1 MIPSTQRTRR
11 VAKRYQVN
19 YQEHSTTDEED
30 VDMDDPA
37 EKELVE
43 DELAGYLDRMQTLHL
58 GDEHQDSDQEQ
69 TENERRRRRNATD
82 MRPTADIP
90 PRIRELLNPSPLSFE
105 LPSHSLQTANPRP
118 FSGGINRLIAPF
130 ATVRE
135 LNMAYYSLVELG
147 MSKPG
152 FKQFL
157 KLVTDP
163 CVIGAEPFSF
173 QSLDHVIDMIKQNPY
188 YQAFETTPVQVHPD
202 CPPIWFVHRN
212 LMSTIAHLFHL
223 RKFLHVMQICP
234 RRAYASGKRAY
245 CDPAAAKE
253 WEWTAYTCNCDS
265 GDTDYPCI
273 VFPIVFYSDKTS
285 ISKHQELWPIY
296 VYFPG
301 IDPDIVSKPDHR
313 AMYLVG
319 FIPIPTDQAFQNLSQ
334 SAKVCALPSPALA
347 LFC

>member
-1 MIPSTQRTRR
+1 MPLLHNDHHCRQISACNCDGAMQMNHAMSTRSANTTRPLDYPSSADRIESDSEQSDADNQRRFTCPHCLARVRGRTQWTRHKKEYCPSLVQRQPGSQLPTARRQAQDPSITDPLYQHDSEHSGHTSPVIRTRR

-90 PRIRELLNPSPLSFE
+90 PRIRELLNPSPLSFD

-157 KLVTDP
+157 KLVSDP
-163 CVIGAEPFSF
+163 CVIGA
-173 QSLDHVIDMIKQNPY
+173 
-188 YQAFETTPVQVHPD
+188 
-202 CPPIWFVHRN
+202 
-212 LMSTIAHLFHL
+212 
-223 RKFLHVMQICP
+223 
-234 RRAYASGKRAY
+234 
-245 CDPAAAKE
+245 
-253 WEWTAYTCNCDS
+253 
-265 GDTDYPCI
+265 
-273 VFPIVFYSDKTS
+273 
-285 ISKHQELWPIY
+285 
-296 VYFPG
+296 
-301 IDPDIVSKPDHR
+301 
-313 AMYLVG
+313 
-319 FIPIPTDQAFQNLSQ
+319 
-334 SAKVCALPSPALA
+334 
-347 LFC
+347 

>member
-1 MIPSTQRTRR
+1 MSLMRQMPLLHNDHHCRQISACNCDGAMQMNHAMSTRSANTTRPLDYPSSADRIESDSEQSDADNQRRFTCPHCLARVRGRTQWTRHKKGVLPIIHCTSMIPSTQVTHPMSSYGSFLPRKRIPTISDVYHIQRTRR

-163 CVIGAEPFSF
+163 
-173 QSLDHVIDMIKQNPY
+173 
-188 YQAFETTPVQVHPD
+188 
-202 CPPIWFVHRN
+202 
-212 LMSTIAHLFHL
+212 
-223 RKFLHVMQICP
+223 
-234 RRAYASGKRAY
+234 
-245 CDPAAAKE
+245 
-253 WEWTAYTCNCDS
+253 
-265 GDTDYPCI
+265 
-273 VFPIVFYSDKTS
+273 
-285 ISKHQELWPIY
+285 
-296 VYFPG
+296 
-301 IDPDIVSKPDHR
+301 
-313 AMYLVG
+313 
-319 FIPIPTDQAFQNLSQ
+319 
-334 SAKVCALPSPALA
+334 
-347 LFC
+347 